1 MDPPST
7 MTLFNFV
14 LKCTGNGAPSFSF
27 KTSLNM
33 RITHHD
39 MTFDLA
45 EMPFTEGNAD
55 RMYALNIALTLL
67 QATGMLI
74 MTISQALEDDTEIK
88 LGTTSLDLGHLRDSN
103 KDEEHTYDLFMD
115 SVDLFSMQVMLMA
128 GPSQVAFDH
137 VQCSHVQH
145 VKRFLVVEAYSE
157 DTTDADFIRY
167 GAELKELAQ
176 TQHVLLVMSQFLNLR
191 DRCLAV
197 ANVHDQLSLIAL
209 FAELLDEEFRRR
221 KRRSTDLHV
230 FPLSVSRFR
239 RRVMEADR
247 LRSLSFPRFPP
258 RHNRDIYEYVS
269 TFIRDVPPSKLAL
282 WPS

>member
-1 MDPPST
+1 M
-7 MTLFNFV
+7 FNV
-14 LKCTGNGAPSFSF
+14 
-27 KTSLNM
+27 
-33 RITHHD
+33 
-39 MTFDLA
+39 
-45 EMPFTEGNAD
+45 
-55 RMYALNIALTLL
+55 RMYSMSND
-67 QATGMLI
+67 
-74 MTISQALEDDTEIK
+74 S
-88 LGTTSLDLGHLRDSN
+88 SLSRRIQVSIHFS
-103 KDEEHTYDLFMD
+103 TYSLCTYFA
-115 SVDLFSMQVMLMA
+115 SI
-128 GPSQVAFDH
+128 
-137 VQCSHVQH
+137 
-145 VKRFLVVEAYSE
+145 E

-191 DRCLAV
+191 DRCIAV